1 MARKD
6 IHRPSAIEPEDYQFV
21 AFDYLPSSPGDI
33 GAAMFLAEER
43 KAKRAHMERTGGK
56 YSGHEHGGLCH
67 VCGSVNAIYSASF
80 YHEKSN
86 SYIMTGLDCAEKL
99 QCEGIEAFRKK
110 VRAAKEANAGKRKA
124 AAILG
129 EAGLGKAWELYE
141 VDVAYRKEF
150 AALNKAW
157 QEANPEPEYR
167 SSDGGYGIE
176 TVGAP
181 KFKEYSREEVTA
193 LDIVSRLI
201 KWGNISEKA
210 QNYLGVLL
218 DKIER
223 APEIAAEKAAAK
235 ALENANNKP
244 VPVVEGR
251 VTVTGEV
258 LSLKEQESMYGI
270 VTKML
275 VKNADGWKVWG
286 TVPAAIMGEVE
297 RGSVVEFAAKVQKS
311 DKDEF
316 FGFFSRPSK
325 AKVIKALAA

>member
-1 MARKD
+1 
-6 IHRPSAIEPEDYQFV
+6 
-21 AFDYLPSSPGDI
+21 
-33 GAAMFLAEER
+33 MFLAEGR
-43 KAKRAHMERTGGK
+43 AYFRAHMEKNGGHYAENK
-56 YSGHEHGGLCH
+56 SAGNCYI
-67 VCGSVNAIYSASF
+67 CGARCIYSATFWHKPSNEYIHCGLECSDKLECGDAASF
-80 YHEKSN
+80 
-86 SYIMTGLDCAEKL
+86 
-99 QCEGIEAFRKK
+99 KK
-110 VRAAKEANAGKRKA
+110 NVKKALEANAGKRKA

-141 VDVAYRKEF
+141 ADVAARKAF
-150 AALNKAW
+150 AVENKAW

-235 ALENANNKP
+235 ALEMANAKP

>member
-1 MARKD
+1 VVG
-6 IHRPSAIEPEDYQFV
+6 DYDFIK
-21 AFDYLPSSPGDI
+21 FDYLPNDGDAL
-33 GAAMFLAEER
+33 GQAMFLAEER
-43 KAKRAHMERTGGK
+43 ARFRAHMEKTGARYGENHSAGNC
-56 YSGHEHGGLCH
+56 YI
-67 VCGSVNAIYSASF
+67 CGARNIYSATF
-80 YHEKSN
+80 WHRPSN
-86 SYIMTGLDCAEKL
+86 QYIQCGLECADNLE
-99 QCEGIEAFRKK
+99 CGDAAAFKKK
-110 VRAAKEANAGKRKA
+110 VKIGLEAQAGKRKA
-124 AAILG
+124 KAVLEA
-129 EAGLGKAWELYE
+129 AGLGKAWELYE
-141 VDVAYRKEF
+141 ADVAARKAF
-150 AALNKAW
+150 AEVNKAW

-235 ALENANNKP
+235 ALEMANAKP

-325 AKVIKALAA
+325 AKVIRALAA